1 MARPKNNSQNNQPDN
16 QPEIKP
22 QQNSENSPEVVTAS
36 KVTEQVEN
44 EPVIKSPTKEQET
57 DSLQS
62 PREAEDYALS
72 VVQSLEQRGINVSR
86 LNININ
92 GEPVFAMKDGDI
104 DRSRTEI
111 NGQQAELLRQALTDP
126 ASMKGSV
133 KITQGSRV
141 LVHIK
146 DGRVLSDA
154 LGIVKESAKVDIKS
168 KSPDEGSYQR
178 YSQGVN
184 DLGLARSQQIAL
196 NAFKDGVSREQVVE
210 MMKNHDPDYKDLIDK
225 SGEKTAEITVVS
237 QAEIESVMQSQPAQ
251 TEQQSQEATVSKS
264 RGRSR

>member
-1 MARPKNNSQNNQPDN
+1 MSEAKNNNQNKKTRIEPTNQ
-16 QPEIKP
+16 
-22 QQNSENSPEVVTAS
+22 SENSPEVTTDS

-44 EPVIKSPTKEQET
+44 EPVIKSQPKEQET
-57 DSLQS
+57 DSLHS
-62 PREAEDYALS
+62 PPEAEDYALS

-86 LNININ
+86 LGISVN
-92 GEPVFAMKDGDI
+92 GEPVFGMKDGDI

-111 NGQQAELLRQALTDP
+111 NGRQAELLRQALTDP

-146 DGRVLSDA
+146 DGQVLSDA

-168 KSPDEGSYQR
+168 PDEGSYQR
-178 YSQGVN
+178 YAQGVN
-184 DLGLARSQQIAL
+184 ELGLARSQQIAL
-196 NAFKDGVSREQVVE
+196 NAFKDGVSREEVVE

-251 TEQQSQEATVSKS
+251 SEQQSREITASKS

>member
-1 MARPKNNSQNNQPDN
+1 MSIPLRCV
-16 QPEIKP
+16 
-22 QQNSENSPEVVTAS
+22 SP
-36 KVTEQVEN
+36 
-44 EPVIKSPTKEQET
+44 
-57 DSLQS
+57 
-62 PREAEDYALS
+62 
-72 VVQSLEQRGINVSR
+72 
-86 LNININ
+86 
-92 GEPVFAMKDGDI
+92 
-104 DRSRTEI
+104 
-111 NGQQAELLRQALTDP
+111 
-126 ASMKGSV
+126 
-133 KITQGSRV
+133 TQGSRV

>member
-1 MARPKNNSQNNQPDN
+1 MT
-16 QPEIKP
+16 
-22 QQNSENSPEVVTAS
+22 VS
-36 KVTEQVEN
+36 KATEQVEN
-44 EPVIKSPTKEQET
+44 EPVIKSPLKEQET
-57 DSLQS
+57 DSLHS
-62 PREAEDYALS
+62 PKEAEDYALS

-86 LNININ
+86 LGISVN
-92 GEPVFAMKDGDI
+92 GEPVFGMKDGDI

-111 NGQQAELLRQALTDP
+111 NGRQAELLRQALTDP

-146 DGRVLSDA
+146 DGQVLSDA

-168 KSPDEGSYQR
+168 PDEGSYQR
-178 YSQGVN
+178 YAQGVN
-184 DLGLARSQQIAL
+184 ELGLARSQQIAL
-196 NAFKDGVSREQVVE
+196 NAFKDGVSREEVVE

-251 TEQQSQEATVSKS
+251 SEQQSQEATASKS

>member
-1 MARPKNNSQNNQPDN
+1 MSEAKNNTQNKKTRIEPTNQ
-16 QPEIKP
+16 
-22 QQNSENSPEVVTAS
+22 SENSPEVTTDS

-44 EPVIKSPTKEQET
+44 EPVIKSQPKEQET
-57 DSLQS
+57 DSLHS
-62 PREAEDYALS
+62 PPEAEDYALS

-104 DRSRTEI
+104 DKSKTEI
-111 NGQQAELLRQALTDP
+111 NGFQAELLRQALTDP

-146 DGRVLSDA
+146 DGQVLSDA

-168 KSPDEGSYQR
+168 PDEGSYQR
-178 YSQGVN
+178 YAQGVN

-196 NAFKDGVSREQVVE
+196 NALKDGMKREEVVE
-210 MMKNHDPDYKDLIDK
+210 MMKTHDPDYKKLA
-225 SGEKTAEITVVS
+225 SQSNEKTAEITVVS

-251 TEQQSQEATVSKS
+251 SEQQSREITASKS